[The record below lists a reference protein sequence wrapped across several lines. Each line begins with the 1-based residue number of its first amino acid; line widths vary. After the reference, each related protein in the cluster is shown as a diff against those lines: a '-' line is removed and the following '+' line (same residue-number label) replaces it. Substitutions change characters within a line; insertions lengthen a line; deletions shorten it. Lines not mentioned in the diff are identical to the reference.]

1 MNKWIGMGRIT
12 KDIDL
17 QTTKTGTEYAKF
29 TVAVNRKKDK
39 NGEQK
44 ADFVDC
50 TAWGKTAAFVQK
62 YFKKGDGIVVEGR
75 FESDTYDAKDG
86 TKRTKWAYRLTT
98 SSFPRAAKANRSRP
112 IRMWPT
118 SRTSIRP
125 TFRSKPWKN

>member
-39 NGEQK
+39 NGETK

-50 TAWGKTAAFVQK
+50 TAWGKTAAFVEK
-62 YFKKGDGIVVEGR
+62 YFKKGDGIIVLGR
-75 FESDTYDAKDG
+75 FESDKYTGKDG
-86 TKRTKWAYRLTT
+86 MT
-98 SSFPRAAKANRSRP
+98 
-112 IRMWPT
+112 
-118 SRTSIRP
+118 RTSWSVNVREVYFP
-125 TFRSKPWKN
+125 ASKGKSEQTNSDVANFQNIDPSDIPF

>member
-1 MNKWIGMGRIT
+1 MNKWFGTGRIT
-12 KDIDL
+12 KDVEL
-17 QTTKTGTEYAKF
+17 QTAKTGTEYAKF

-75 FESDTYDAKDG
+75 WESDTYEAKDG
-86 TKRTKWAYRLTT
+86 TKRTKWGVLVDQIE
-98 SSFPRAAKANRSRP
+98 FPQGGKGKSEQSNSEAPVFSDINPADIP
-112 IRMWPT
+112 
-118 SRTSIRP
+118 
-125 TFRSKPWKN
+125 F

>member
-17 QTTKTGTEYAKF
+17 QTTKTGTEYCKF

-75 FESDTYDAKDG
+75 FESGTYDAKDG
-86 TKRTKWAYRLTT
+86 TKRTKWGV
-98 SSFPRAAKANRSRP
+98 SVDNIEFPQGGKGKSEQTNSDASGFTDIKSEDIP
-112 IRMWPT
+112 
-118 SRTSIRP
+118 
-125 TFRSKPWKN
+125 F

>member
-12 KDIDL
+12 KDIEL
-17 QTTKTGTEYAKF
+17 QTAKTGTEFAKF

-86 TKRTKWAYRLTT
+86 TKRTRWGV
-98 SSFPRAAKANRSRP
+98 SVDQIEFPQGGKGKSEQTNSDVTNFQNIDP
-112 IRMWPT
+112 SDIP
-118 SRTSIRP
+118 
-125 TFRSKPWKN
+125 F

>member
-17 QTTKTGTEYAKF
+17 QTTKTGTEYCKF

-75 FESDTYDAKDG
+75 FESDKYTGKDG
-86 TKRTKWAYRLTT
+86 
-98 SSFPRAAKANRSRP
+98 
-112 IRMWPT
+112 I
-118 SRTSIRP
+118 SRTNWSVNVREVYFP
-125 TFRSKPWKN
+125 ASKGRSEQTNSDVANFQNIDPSDIPF

>member
-1 MNKWIGMGRIT
+1 MNKWFGTGRIT
-12 KDIDL
+12 KDVEL
-17 QTTKTGTEYAKF
+17 QTAKTGTEYAKF

-75 FESDTYDAKDG
+75 WESDTYEAKDG
-86 TKRTKWAYRLTT
+86 TKRTKW
-98 SSFPRAAKANRSRP
+98 SVSVDQIEFPQGGKCKSEQSNSEAPVFSDINPADIP
-112 IRMWPT
+112 
-118 SRTSIRP
+118 
-125 TFRSKPWKN
+125 F

>member
-1 MNKWIGMGRIT
+1 MNKWIGTGRIT

-75 FESDTYDAKDG
+75 VESDTYDAKDG
-86 TKRTKWAYRLTT
+86 TKRTKW
-98 SSFPRAAKANRSRP
+98 SVNVDNIEFPQGGKGKSEQTNSDVANFQNIDPSEIP
-112 IRMWPT
+112 
-118 SRTSIRP
+118 
-125 TFRSKPWKN
+125 F

>member
-1 MNKWIGMGRIT
+1 MGRIT
-12 KDIDL
+12 KDIEL

-86 TKRTKWAYRLTT
+86 TKRTKWGV
-98 SSFPRAAKANRSRP
+98 SVDNIEFPQGGKGKSEQPNSDASNFQNIDPSEIP
-112 IRMWPT
+112 
-118 SRTSIRP
+118 
-125 TFRSKPWKN
+125 F